1 MAQFDGLDDVLTSLG
16 DNYRRW
22 EELAYILE
30 IDDIDVDKYAPDAL
44 AKIFNKE
51 IRHNYGHTLANTF
64 RDEYTPDYEE
74 ILPAVYLHLAGE
86 DPTTFKVPDP
96 ILKGQRRTIGDFIN
110 KPRRAQDQEILGL
123 ERQILGYMLGLDKY
137 HSENKHNMK
146 AAQIVYLESICGL
159 QAFNTMMQNMAMAQP
174 ERTVSDEELEAAES
188 MQQIT
193 PEQALARI
201 DLKKK
206 DEETNIFDQLFTTDS
221 LLKGI
226 EKIVDATGD
235 TNWDKTIGAVA
246 LIAAF
251 RMQML
256 LKGQENELDALDRVQ
271 EEEHRIGFKADEN
284 KENEV
289 AQISAPKK
297 DEPRAIGFNVD
308 K

>member
-16 DNYRRW
+16 GDYRKW

-30 IDDIDVDKYAPDAL
+30 VDDIDVNKFSPDAL

-64 RDEYTPDYEE
+64 RDEFSPDYEE
-74 ILPAVYLHLAGE
+74 ILPAVFLHLSGE
-86 DPTTFKVPDP
+86 EQITFKVPDP
-96 ILKGQRRTIGDFIN
+96 ILKGQRRTLGDFIN
-110 KPRRAQDQEILGL
+110 KPRRAQDDEILGL
-123 ERQILGYMLGLDKY
+123 ERQILSYMLGLDKY
-137 HSENKHNMK
+137 HSDNKHNMK

-159 QAFNTMMQNMAMAQP
+159 QAFNTMMENVAMAAP
-174 ERTVSDEELEAAES
+174 ERHVREEEVES
-188 MQQIT
+188 APQRQQIT
-193 PEQALARI
+193 PQQALERI

-206 DEETNIFDQLFTTDS
+206 DEEENIFEQLFTTDS

-226 EKIVDATGD
+226 EKIVDVTGD

-256 LKGQENELDALDRVQ
+256 LRGQEAELDALDKVT
-271 EEEHRIGFKADEN
+271 EEEHRIGFKAKEN
-284 KENEV
+284 VEEEIPAITGSKENE
-289 AQISAPKK
+289 
-297 DEPRAIGFNVD
+297 PRTIGFQPN

>member
-16 DNYRRW
+16 DDYRKW

-30 IDDIDVDKYAPDAL
+30 VDDIDINKYAPDAL

-86 DPTTFKVPDP
+86 EQITFKIPDP
-96 ILKGQRRTIGDFIN
+96 ILKGQRRTLGDFIN
-110 KPRRAQDQEILGL
+110 KPRRAQDEEILGL
-123 ERQILGYMLGLDKY
+123 ERQILSYMLGLDKY
-137 HSENKHNMK
+137 HSDSKHNMK

-159 QAFNTMMQNMAMAQP
+159 QAFNAMMQNIAMAAP
-174 ERTVSDEELEAAES
+174 ERPVSDEELQEVPEK
-188 MQQIT
+188 QQIT
-193 PEQALARI
+193 PQQALARI

-206 DEETNIFDQLFTTDS
+206 DEEENFLDQLFTTDS

-226 EKIVDATGD
+226 EKIVDVTGD

-256 LKGQENELDALDRVQ
+256 LKGQEAELDALDKVT
-271 EEEHRIGFKADEN
+271 EEEHRIGFKA
-284 KENEV
+284 KEEEEV
-289 AQISAPKK
+289 SAITGSKK
-297 DEPRAIGFNVD
+297 EEPRAIGFQPD

>member
-16 DNYRRW
+16 DDYRKW

-30 IDDIDVDKYAPDAL
+30 VDDIDINKYAPDAL

-86 DPTTFKVPDP
+86 EQITFKIPDP
-96 ILKGQRRTIGDFIN
+96 ILKGQRRTLGDFIN
-110 KPRRAQDQEILGL
+110 KPRRAQDEEILGL
-123 ERQILGYMLGLDKY
+123 ERQILSYMLGLDKY
-137 HSENKHNMK
+137 HSDSKHNMK

-159 QAFNTMMQNMAMAQP
+159 QAFNAMMQNIAMAAP
-174 ERTVSDEELEAAES
+174 ERPVSDEELQEVPEK
-188 MQQIT
+188 QQIT
-193 PEQALARI
+193 PQQALARI

-206 DEETNIFDQLFTTDS
+206 DEEENFLDQLFTTDS

-226 EKIVDATGD
+226 EKIVDVTGD

-256 LKGQENELDALDRVQ
+256 LKGQEAELDALDKVT
-271 EEEHRIGFKADEN
+271 EEEHRIGFKA
-284 KENEV
+284 KEEEDV
-289 AQISAPKK
+289 PAITGSKK
-297 DEPRAIGFNVD
+297 EEPRAIGFQPD